1 MATERYRTNVISQI
15 VDENGR
21 MVTEHS
27 EKSALFFQEFKRRL
41 GTSVG
46 ISMQFDLQQIIQP
59 CISLDELCQPFSHE
73 EIDSIILDLP
83 NDKAPGP
90 DGFNNLFFRKA
101 WPIIKEDMYRLCMD
115 FFSHQADIKS
125 INSSYITLVPKK
137 DNPEGVNDFRPISL
151 LNSSL
156 KVISKLLANRLQKKA
171 LYIVHENQYGFI
183 RGRTIPDCLGWAFE
197 YLHQCHHSKRNYHSQ
212 ARF

>member
-1 MATERYRTNVISQI
+1 MQFGDENTKFFQAMAIERYRTNVISQI

-21 MVTEHS
+21 MVTKHS

-46 ISMQFDLQQIIQP
+46 ISMQFELQQIIQP
-59 CISLDELCQPFSHE
+59 CNNLDELCQSFTHE

-90 DGFNNLFFRKA
+90 DGFNNLFFMKA
-101 WPIIKEDMYRLCMD
+101 WPIIKDMHRLCMD
-115 FFSHQADIKS
+115 FFSHQVDIKS
-125 INSSYITLVPKK
+125 INSFYITLVPKK
-137 DNPEGVNDFRPISL
+137 DNLEGVNNFRPISL

-171 LYIVHENQYGFI
+171 LHIVHENQYGFI
-183 RGRTIPDCLGWAFE
+183 RGRTIQDCLG
-197 YLHQCHHSKRNYHSQ
+197 
-212 ARF
+212 